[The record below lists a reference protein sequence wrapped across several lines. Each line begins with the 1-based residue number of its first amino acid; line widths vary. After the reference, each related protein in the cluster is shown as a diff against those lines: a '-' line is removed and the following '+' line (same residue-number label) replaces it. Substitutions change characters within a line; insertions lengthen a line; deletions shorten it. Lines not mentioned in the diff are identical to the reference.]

1 MFKNTYSSTYAA
13 GNKSTS
19 PCVVAIELDRK
30 HKLEFTIGSI
40 IQRKGKEDL
49 LNTDQYT
56 LLNAYVDYKGQ
67 KFKEELFDAYSE
79 ALENIENLIHSPDF
93 GPKQTLPY
101 WIMNRVFE
109 MYNLEDISYFV
120 NEVFK
125 LEIPSRLEG
134 EFDDQIEKDG
144 KGTREQTYLKSDY
157 ADLAAFVIFIKG
169 TYMLLSQYAYVT
181 GDCFKHPNKDAVLFM
196 FYRRYLPIYQS
207 NAMVKLHQFIN
218 KLINDPKATQEKKY
232 IRILEKKLSDDEMS
246 ELILA
251 QAIFQKL
258 TVATIVT
265 DTSDRNVVN
274 AIYCAVIN
282 KLTSKGSIEKT
293 FREKTVLGSED
304 GEESIIDSHKSMT
317 DVTTGDVVT
326 VNWATSTVERILN
339 QLKNSQYELATK
351 PIEANEKIY
360 TLDDIYQYAESF
372 REYHI
377 SAHTLA
383 MLKIMFKGA
392 FDPRYISYLELDSI
406 IALTTVGFAYQWN
419 LGFKHLA
426 MLLMSTHRSGDDYD
440 SLNTTT
446 NKTRLTQEIIGQ
458 LEKIYPLSK
467 NGNKTNPDGELVIK
481 RWIEEFGNSYYGI
494 AWTSNLP
501 EDFSIELFKK
511 PTTIVPL
518 MEDLKLQIAKFLIA
532 NNDHMY
538 RESLFH

>member
-19 PCVVAIELDRK
+19 PCVVVIELDRK

-49 LNTDQYT
+49 LNSEQYA

-67 KFKEELFDAYSE
+67 KFKEELFAAYSE
-79 ALENIENLIHSPDF
+79 ALENIENLIHSSDF

-109 MYNLEDISYFV
+109 LYDLNDISYFV
-120 NEVFK
+120 NEVYK
-125 LEIPSRLEG
+125 LEIPSRLDY

-144 KGTREQTYLKSDY
+144 KGTREQTYLRSDY

-181 GDCFKHPNKDAVLFM
+181 GDCFKHPNKDSVLFM
-196 FYRRYLPIYQS
+196 FYKRYEPIYNS

-218 KLINDPKATQEKKY
+218 KLINDPKASPEKKY
-232 IRILEKKLSDDEMS
+232 IRILEKRLSDDEMS
-246 ELILA
+246 ELILS

-258 TVATIVT
+258 TVATIVS
-265 DTSDRNVVN
+265 DTSDCNVVN

-282 KLTSKGSIEKT
+282 KLGSKGSIEKT
-293 FREKTVLGSED
+293 FREKTVLGGED

-317 DVTTGDVVT
+317 DVTAGDVVT

-339 QLKNSQYELATK
+339 QLKDSQYELAVK
-351 PIEANEKIY
+351 PIEANGKIF
-360 TLDDIYQYAESF
+360 TLENIYEYAESF
-372 REYHI
+372 RSYHI
-377 SAHTLA
+377 TSHTLA
-383 MLKIMFKGA
+383 MLRIMFKGA
-392 FDPRYISYLELDSI
+392 FDPRYINYLELDSI
-406 IALTTVGFAYQWN
+406 ISLVTVGFAYQWN
-419 LGFKHLA
+419 LGFRHLA
-426 MLLMSTHRSGDDYD
+426 MLLMSTHKSGDEHDA
-440 SLNTTT
+440 LNTTT
-446 NKTRLTQEIIGQ
+446 NKTRLTQELIGQ

-467 NGNKTNPDGELVIK
+467 IGNKTNPDGELVIK
-481 RWIEEFGNSYYGI
+481 RWIEDFGNSYYGVTWST
-494 AWTSNLP
+494 ALP

-511 PTTIVPL
+511 SSPIVPL
-518 MEDLKLQIAKFLIA
+518 MEDLKLQIARFLIA

-538 RESLFH
+538 RETLFH